1 MHRIFTAL
9 AVMALF
15 ASLAFAGDVPTRN
28 TITNVSSTAQTYTVP
43 NFGNGQLVKV
53 QAYDASGTNDTLTV
67 TKVVAVTSTRSM
79 TNACATAALVAN
91 ATYSL
96 ATAVSTDYLVPGD
109 ILRFSFG
116 SVTGSVSITR
126 LVSNP

>member
-1 MHRIFTAL
+1 MHRLFTAL

-28 TITNVSSTAQTYTVP
+28 TITNVSATAQTYTVP
-43 NFGNGQLVKV
+43 NFGNGQLVKI
-53 QAYDASGTNDTLTV
+53 QAYDTSGTNDTLTV
-67 TKVVAVTSTRSM
+67 TKIVPVTTTRSM

-96 ATAVSTDYLVPGD
+96 ATAVSGEHVVPGD

-116 SVTGSVSITR
+116 SVTGNVSITR
-126 LVSNP
+126 IVSSP